1 MNIVLPSEI
10 INIIFEFNPE
20 HRPLLGEC
28 LKRVENYKLLK
39 ELPLKGSLSRYR
51 YLLNKFDDKVLHS
64 GEKMDMEA
72 LVRKHINDP
81 NVFIKN
87 YNKCKCCK
95 RHQRERPRSLYDKS
109 FVSEP
114 NPSREPSYMA
124 TCNCPCRHNSRF
136 IYKTFNNLIDIRTP
150 FSTEWAEYMHDI

>member
-39 ELPLKGSLSRYR
+39 EIPLEGSLSRYR

-81 NVFIKN
+81 NVFIKITTN
-87 YNKCKCCK
+87 VSVVRDIKEGDLEVCMINHLYLNQI
-95 RHQRERPRSLYDKS
+95 HQENPVIWRLVIVHVGIIHDLYIEHS
-109 FVSEP
+109 
-114 NPSREPSYMA
+114 
-124 TCNCPCRHNSRF
+124 
-136 IYKTFNNLIDIRTP
+136 II
-150 FSTEWAEYMHDI
+150 

>member
-20 HRPLLGEC
+20 HRPLFRKC
-28 LKRVENYKLLK
+28 LKRVEIYKLL
-39 ELPLKGSLSRYR
+39 EEIPLKGSLSRYR
-51 YLLNKFDDKVLHS
+51 YLLNKFDDKVLHN

-72 LVRKHINDP
+72 LVRKHIKDP

-95 RHQRERPRSLYDKS
+95 RHQRLRPENLYDKS

-114 NPSREPSYMA
+114 NPLRSPSYMA

-136 IYKTFNNLIDIRTP
+136 IYRTFNNLNDIRIP
-150 FSTEWAEYMHDI
+150 FSTEWAEYMHNI